1 MNGSFTKGLLIGSI
15 IGASV
20 SMMMG
25 NNMMDRRS
33 RKRMMR
39 TGRNVFR
46 KSGNIIGDVVDLFR

>member
-1 MNGSFTKGLLIGSI
+1 
-15 IGASV
+15 
-20 SMMMG
+20 MMMG